1 MASIAGAESP
11 AGPIL
16 PDGLVL
22 RPATPADADAIVTL
36 SMAAHGAREEWGVR
50 AIHGAHLE
58 HMDRWSVVA
67 DGDRVVSA
75 LCLLDHTWRLRGPGD
90 ELTVVEFAVGQPE
103 YASTEPE
110 YRDRGLMRALF
121 ADVHAR
127 SAARGQLVQYIHGI
141 PYYYRRFEYEYAF
154 AFPRQPFVARD
165 IDMPHDH
172 SVRPATAADV
182 PVLKS
187 LRERAIEPAELVVDW
202 TEQDWHWLLEYAPR
216 WGDRTIVVEHDGRI
230 VGSAT
235 VFQKVEDGEEV
246 WLFSV
251 TADDENGVQAV
262 AAHAGALAREMGDG
276 VPVRMVDRPGT
287 TVSPFLEHAV
297 VLDHALE
304 GFYGRVADPIALL
317 ELWRPV
323 LSARLRTSAFADAS
337 GALSMSMY
345 SYGITIEY
353 ESGAVVAVRPGPR
366 DAEPDDH
373 DGVGI
378 PPDLVVTLLF
388 GRYGALDME
397 ALHDD
402 VFLGRDRDLM
412 AVLFPRMRLD
422 VDAVL

>member
-1 MASIAGAESP
+1 MVSIAGPERPVAP
-11 AGPIL
+11 VL

-22 RPATPADADAIVTL
+22 RPATPADAEPIVTL
-36 SMAAHGAREEWGVR
+36 SMAAHGDREEWGVR
-50 AIHGAHLE
+50 AIHGADLE
-58 HMDRWSVVA
+58 HMDRWSVVV
-67 DGDRVVSA
+67 DGDRVVST

-90 ELTVVEFAVGQPE
+90 ESVVVEFAVGQPE
-103 YASTEPE
+103 YAATEPE

-141 PYYYRRFEYEYAF
+141 PYYYRRFGYEYAF
-154 AFPRQPFVARD
+154 AFPRQPFVARE
-165 IDMPHDH
+165 IDMPHGH

-187 LRERAIEPAELVVDW
+187 LRTRAIAPAELVVDR

-216 WGDRTIVVEHDGRI
+216 WGDRTIVVEHDGI
-230 VGSAT
+230 VVGSAT
-235 VFQKVEDGEEV
+235 VFQKLEDGEEV

-251 TADDENGVQAV
+251 TAEDERGVRAV
-262 AAHAGALAREMGDG
+262 AAHAGALAREMGDE
-276 VPVRMVDRPGT
+276 VPVRMLDRPGT
-287 TVSPFLEHAV
+287 TVSEFLEHAALV
-297 VLDHALE
+297 DHPLE
-304 GFYGRVADPIALL
+304 GFYGRVADPIALM

-323 LSARLRTSAFADAS
+323 LAARLRASAFSDAR
-337 GALSMSMY
+337 GELSMSMY
-345 SYGITIEY
+345 TYGITVVY
-353 ESGAVVAVRPGPR
+353 ESGEVVAVRPGPR

-397 ALHDD
+397 AQHDD

-412 AVLFPRMRLD
+412 AVLFPRMLLD